1 MTTVPETLLVGSINK
16 QISFMYIEYS
26 TAFHMKFKHLFS
38 ENIYDSDQ
46 ADKFPLVIT
55 WAESNMDMEYDDRCL
70 AISAKTAHYDYSYQV
85 SEEFFEDALQAFFLF
100 PDTKDD
106 DEDSSKLRLE
116 FVKALLNK

>member
-1 MTTVPETLLVGSINK
+1 
-16 QISFMYIEYS
+16 MYVEYS

-38 ENIYDSDQ
+38 ENIYDYDQ

-55 WAESNMDMEYDDRCL
+55 WAESNMDVEFEKRCL
-70 AISAKTAHYDYSYQV
+70 AISAKTSHYDDSYQV

-100 PDTKDD
+100 PDTKDED
-106 DEDSSKLRLE
+106 KDSSKLRLE

>member
-1 MTTVPETLLVGSINK
+1 
-16 QISFMYIEYS
+16 MYIEYS

-38 ENIYDSDQ
+38 ENIYDYDQ

-55 WAESNMDMEYDDRCL
+55 WAESNMGVEYGDRCL
-70 AISAKTAHYDYSYQV
+70 AISAKTSHYVDSYQV
-85 SEEFFEDALQAFFLF
+85 TEEFFEDALQAFFIF
-100 PDTKDD
+100 PDTKDN